1 MDLELDKKSFLDRE
15 KKLSVATAYKTDT
28 DRCSAN
34 TTDIYRICRRI
45 FITVMST
52 VSLSP
57 EVGWTYELQPK
68 SLAAAKISRRR
79 TVSTSFEQGGS
90 TTKRK
95 IIYDEA
101 KKSHSYADH
110 LTSLV
115 LHEDDGDEEKNE
127 TQTSCSEKV
136 PCLGIMLII
145 AGVTV
150 FQAGSVLAKKMT
162 VNPLLMLLI
171 RDFFQLSVTSS
182 FTIAGGENP
191 FPAGKRWLI
200 IARGS
205 AAACQ
210 LTGHFYAVRYL
221 PMSDVMM
228 IASIKPVF
236 TSLMAWI
243 FLKEACGVFE
253 ILNMILVVSG
263 IFFVVQ
269 PSFVFG
275 DTGQQYDSHMIY
287 TALGL
292 LIANAIGSI
301 IIVILR
307 YLRSMHWADLAVT
320 TRQSCNKDCSKILEE
335 RSIKSLL

>member
-1 MDLELDKKSFLDRE
+1 
-15 KKLSVATAYKTDT
+15 
-28 DRCSAN
+28 
-34 TTDIYRICRRI
+34 
-45 FITVMST
+45 MST

-95 IIYDEA
+95 IIHDEA

-127 TQTSCSEKV
+127 TQTSCSEKI

-200 IARGS
+200 IARG
-205 AAACQ
+205 
-210 LTGHFYAVRYL
+210 
-221 PMSDVMM
+221 
-228 IASIKPVF
+228 K
-236 TSLMAWI
+236 
-243 FLKEACGVFE
+243 
-253 ILNMILVVSG
+253 
-263 IFFVVQ
+263 
-269 PSFVFG
+269 
-275 DTGQQYDSHMIY
+275 
-287 TALGL
+287 
-292 LIANAIGSI
+292 
-301 IIVILR
+301 
-307 YLRSMHWADLAVT
+307 
-320 TRQSCNKDCSKILEE
+320 SCNEVSLKILGGLSKGFINEE
-335 RSIKSLL
+335 EASLILDP